1 MSASD
6 KKKLRKEQN
15 ALAMT
20 ERQKQEQKEA
30 KKLKIY
36 TGTFIVLMILVV
48 AIVLGVTLKTP
59 VTGLISNNT
68 KAMTVGS
75 HKVSTTELNYHYID
89 SINDFV
95 NQFSDYGQYASI
107 YLQMYTGF
115 NPGKALN
122 EQVRNQETGETW
134 ADFFINE
141 AKENVKWAYAMYD
154 KAMEAGFA
162 LSETEQKSLDNL
174 ESTLEL
180 YAAYS
185 GYSSVNGYLRAT
197 YGDSASIKTYTEY
210 NRVSTIARA
219 YATKYYED
227 LEFAEKDYRD
237 YESKEDRYKNYNS
250 YTYSYY
256 YITVSDYLTFLG
268 GGTEVKGEDGKT
280 TLTYTDEQKEAARKA
295 AEAAAKALA
304 VAENNTLEKFNL
316 AIGKLD
322 LNKDKKDIKAT
333 ESKHTMYTGISN
345 EDIKKWVA
353 DDARKQGDMTTI
365 EVKSGTGD
373 DATVSGYYVVLFDN
387 CNENKQPLANVQH
400 ILVKFEGGKK
410 DSVTGQTTYTEEE
423 KNKAKEAAQA
433 ILDEFLKGE
442 KKDSAAFGELA
453 KAKSQDTGS
462 KSNGGLIENIFRHA
476 GYVESFTDWALEGHK
491 PGDTGLI
498 ETEYGYHVMFYKEDG
513 AMTYR
518 DYMIDIDVTNE
529 AFTAWEESVVNAV
542 TVTVHTVK
550 GLDEKLV
557 IGG

>member
-1 MSASD
+1 
-6 KKKLRKEQN
+6 
-15 ALAMT
+15 
-20 ERQKQEQKEA
+20 
-30 KKLKIY
+30 
-36 TGTFIVLMILVV
+36 
-48 AIVLGVTLKTP
+48 
-59 VTGLISNNT
+59 
-68 KAMTVGS
+68 
-75 HKVSTTELNYHYID
+75 
-89 SINDFV
+89 
-95 NQFSDYGQYASI
+95 
-107 YLQMYTGF
+107 
-115 NPGKALN
+115 
-122 EQVRNQETGETW
+122 
-134 ADFFINE
+134 
-141 AKENVKWAYAMYD
+141 MYD
-154 KAMEAGFA
+154 KAMAEGFKLTDA
-162 LSETEQKSLDNL
+162 EQKNLDNL
-174 ESTLEL
+174 ESSLEL

-185 GYSSVNGYLRAT
+185 GFSNVNGYLRNT
-197 YGDSASIKTYTEY
+197 YGDTASFKTYAEY
-210 NRVSTIARA
+210 TKVATIAQA
-219 YATKYYED
+219 YTAAYYNSLTFTEQ
-227 LEFAEKDYRD
+227 DYRD

-295 AEAAAKALA
+295 AEEAAKALA

-333 ESKHTMYTGISN
+333 ESKHTLYAGISN

-400 ILVKFEGGKK
+400 ILVKFTGGKK
-410 DSVTGQTTYTEEE
+410 DSVTGKTTYTEEE
-423 KNKAKEAAQA
+423 KKAAKDKAQA

-453 KAKSQDTGS
+453 KAKSEDTGS
-462 KSNGGLIENIFRHA
+462 KASGGLIENIFRHA
-476 GYVESFTDWALEGHK
+476 GYVEPFTDWALEGHK

-498 ETEYGYHVMFYKEDG
+498 ESEYGYHVMFYKEDG

-518 DYMIDIDVTNE
+518 DYMIDIDLKNE
-529 AFTAWEESVVNAV
+529 ALTEWEE
-542 TVTVHTVK
+542 
-550 GLDEKLV
+550 GLTKDIAITIENPKYLNREFSMTLS
-557 IGG
+557 